1 MVYIYTQ
8 QFVKMRESINDR
20 MGANYNVHIV
30 NFVKKKYSGFDE
42 NLNSHQKTILTHLT
56 IKRLGYETIYI

>member
-1 MVYIYTQ
+1 
-8 QFVKMRESINDR
+8 MRESINDR

-30 NFVKKKYSGFDE
+30 NFVKKNYSGFDE

-56 IKRLGYETIYI
+56 IKRLGYETI